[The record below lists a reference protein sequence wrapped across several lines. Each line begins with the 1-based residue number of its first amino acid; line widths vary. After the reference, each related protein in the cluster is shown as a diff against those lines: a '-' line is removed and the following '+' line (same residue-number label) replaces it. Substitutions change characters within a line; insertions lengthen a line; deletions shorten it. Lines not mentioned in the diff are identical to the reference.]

1 MARVTFL
8 ESNAE
13 LEKRIRK
20 GLAED
25 INKAIRS
32 RIPQLES
39 QLEPIFRS
47 ALRDSPEVNSL
58 SNGLL
63 RAEFGLENDP
73 SNAIVEAVV
82 SSLTV
87 QWVKINPSNF
97 SGGVT
102 ISLQPSDFANLLSL
116 PEGKQ
121 EIKGGSLPWLSW
133 LLTLGDEIIITGYGV
148 EFGSFPTTRTGEA
161 KMSTKFAPYKVNS
174 AFSGT
179 IDDNFVTRA
188 IDRVAVEVQNVI
200 RRIL

>member
-47 ALRDSPEVNSL
+47 ALRDSPEMNSL